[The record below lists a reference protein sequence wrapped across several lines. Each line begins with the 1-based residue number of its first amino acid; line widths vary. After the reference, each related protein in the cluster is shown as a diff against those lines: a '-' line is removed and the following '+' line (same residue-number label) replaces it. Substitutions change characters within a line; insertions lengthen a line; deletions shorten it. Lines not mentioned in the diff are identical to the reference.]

1 MNCDLVGAYICT
13 LVFFLFVIFGV
24 MLHISGER
32 EHKEIMA
39 GLRKPLVYRD
49 EDDEDNN

>member
-13 LVFFLFVIFGV
+13 LVFLLFVILGV
-24 MLHISGER
+24 GLHLSGER

-39 GLRKPLVYRD
+39 GLRKPLVYRAGDD
-49 EDDEDNN
+49 EDDN